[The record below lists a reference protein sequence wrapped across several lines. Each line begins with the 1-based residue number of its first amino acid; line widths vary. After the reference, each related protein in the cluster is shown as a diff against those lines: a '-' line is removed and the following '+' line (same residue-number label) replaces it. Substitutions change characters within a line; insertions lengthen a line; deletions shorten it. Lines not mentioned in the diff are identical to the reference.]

1 MRGARPPCPGGPKGA
16 SVNIAIVDDSDADA
30 QSLTGY
36 LEAFEA
42 ERHAGLEVE
51 RYRDASSFLKS
62 DTSRFSLV
70 ILDIDMPGLSGME
83 AAHLLR
89 SVDPA
94 IQIMFM
100 TTMPQYALESYEV
113 EAVDYVL
120 KPVAYAA
127 FALKLSKALLRV
139 ERASQDVIVV
149 KTAEGVFSLSPW
161 EVTYVE
167 SQGHYLVYHTPERTL
182 RARET
187 MTAAEKRLEPVGFV
201 RCNSYYL
208 VNLRSVSSITGSD
221 VTVGNDVLRMSRS
234 RRRAFM
240 DAFARFSGSAW

>member
-1 MRGARPPCPGGPKGA
+1 M
-16 SVNIAIVDDSDADA
+16 NIAIVDDSDADA
-30 QSLTGY
+30 QSLIGY
-36 LEAFEA
+36 LDAFEA
-42 ERHAGLEVE
+42 EREAGLVTE
-51 RYRDASSFLKS
+51 RFRDANSFLKS

-70 ILDIDMPGLSGME
+70 IMDIDMPGLSGME

-89 SVDPA
+89 SVNPA

-139 ERASQDVIVV
+139 KRTRQDVIVV
-149 KTAEGVFSLSPW
+149 KTAEGVFSLSSR

-167 SQGHYLVYHTPERTL
+167 SQGRGCGHFLGP
-182 RARET
+182 
-187 MTAAEKRLEPVGFV
+187 P
-201 RCNSYYL
+201 
-208 VNLRSVSSITGSD
+208 
-221 VTVGNDVLRMSRS
+221 
-234 RRRAFM
+234 RRRTQASCGT
-240 DAFARFSGSAW
+240 RSGSASPASA